1 MNISTTKLSELLG
14 ERGVAVCDGAMGT
27 MLYSRGVFVNRSYD
41 ELNLSNPELV
51 GSVHAEYVAAG
62 SDLIETNTF
71 AANRFKLA
79 GHGCEELVAQINA
92 EGARLAIQV
101 ARPAG
106 VLVAGSVGPLGV
118 RIEPWGPVALV
129 EARAAFRAQIQALV
143 TGGVDLIMLETF
155 FHLPELEQA
164 VLAARE
170 VCDLPLVAQVT
181 VTEDGATPEGIRPRD
196 FGRTLASWDLDGIGV
211 NCGVGP
217 GATLEAIEEL
227 RDAVGLPI
235 AAQPNAG
242 QPRNVNGRNMYLS
255 SSPDFMASY
264 ARRFVKAGVRII
276 GGCCGTTPEHIRAM
290 KEAVVALRPT
300 SRPPRPG
307 ERSGGPI
314 EVQSVPASQRS
325 LLAKRLAEGA
335 APICVQVRA
344 PIGPDIEPTVK
355 RFKELNAAGVELISV
370 IAGRGGARMAPFAVA
385 QILQRE
391 TGCEAVVE
399 LKCRHRTL
407 LDLQSEVL
415 GADALGLRNLVLV
428 TGAPVTLGEVP
439 DATADLEVDSIG
451 LTNMV
456 RRLNEGR
463 DVAGQALGK
472 ATQVLIGVHLDPF
485 AVDLDYELRRF
496 EWKVDAGADYVLTT
510 PVLSAAP
517 LLEFLPQLGDT
528 RLPLIATVPLITSYR
543 GAERLRTYGAARP
556 PQALLD
562 RLLRAERE
570 GNERETGLAI
580 AVETI
585 QALRPHVGGI
595 QLVTPWNRLGDVPE
609 ILAALAGTS

>member
-1 MNISTTKLSELLG
+1 MKTKLIELLG

-41 ELNLSNPELV
+41 ELNLSNPDLV
-51 GSVHAEYVAAG
+51 ASVHAEYVAAG

-79 GHGCEELVAQINA
+79 GHGCEDLVTQINT
-92 EGARLAIQV
+92 EGARLATRI

-118 RIEPWGPVALV
+118 RIEPWGPVALA
-129 EARAAFRAQIQALV
+129 EARSAFREQIEALV
-143 TGGVDLIMLETF
+143 AGGVDLILLETF

-164 VLAARE
+164 VLAARD
-170 VCDLPLVAQVT
+170 VCDLALVAQVT

-196 FGRTLASWDLDGIGV
+196 FARSLAGWEVDGVGV

-227 RDAVGLPI
+227 RDAISLPI

-264 ARRFVKAGVRII
+264 ARRFVKAGVRLI

-300 SRPPRPG
+300 SRPPRRG
-307 ERSGGPI
+307 EREGGPI
-314 EVQSVPASQRS
+314 EVRSLPAAERS
-325 LLAKRLAEGA
+325 LLAKRLAEKA
-335 APICVQVRA
+335 SPICVQVRA
-344 PIGPDIEPTVK
+344 PIGPDIGPTVA
-355 RFKELNAAGVELISV
+355 RFQELREAGVELVSV
-370 IAGRGGARMAPFAVA
+370 IAGRGGARMSPFAVA
-385 QILQRE
+385 QIIQRE

-439 DATADLEVDSIG
+439 DATAHLEVDSIG

-463 DVAGQALGK
+463 DVAGQYLGQ
-472 ATQVLIGVHLDPF
+472 ATRVLVGVHLDPF

-496 EWKVDAGADYVLTT
+496 EWKVDAGADYALTT
-510 PVLSAAP
+510 PVLSYEP
-517 LLEFLPQLGDT
+517 LLEFLPQLGDS
-528 RLPLIATVPLITSYR
+528 RLPIVATVPLITSYR

-570 GNERETGLAI
+570 GNERETGIAI
-580 AVETI
+580 AIETI
-585 QALRPHVGGI
+585 RALRPHVEGI
-595 QLVTPWNRLGDVPE
+595 QLVTPWNRLSDVPA
-609 ILAALAGTS
+609 ILSGLDS